1 MQFQETGKNHPVLTE
16 GEGKVDHW
24 KRRRTANSDE
34 NSKEDHP
41 ILRPFPATAILFF
54 LSAQQ

>member
-24 KRRRTANSDE
+24 KRPE
-34 NSKEDHP
+34 NSE
-41 ILRPFPATAILFF
+41 L
-54 LSAQQ
+54 